1 MKEYNK
7 LLLASCMAASKVI
20 IMPHDVGTIRT
31 VKNIIKEKFE
41 TLINQ
46 HLLGQ
51 TRLGVTPEILGQ
63 EDKVSF
69 GAIDIDLPDISLED
83 KYKIALS
90 LQDKFHEDYGLIA
103 PIETSK
109 SKGFHVWVP
118 F

>member
-63 EDKVSF
+63 EDSF
-69 GAIDIDLPDISLED
+69 LWCNR
-83 KYKIALS
+83 YWFTWYIA
-90 LQDKFHEDYGLIA
+90 
-103 PIETSK
+103 
-109 SKGFHVWVP
+109 WR
-118 F
+118 